1 MSAIDVEIGQE
12 IGILVAEDQP
22 VAARRYLEHLA
33 DCTLVVRRS
42 RYRAVPGG
50 TGRYR
55 AVPGGPRSSTAGWAA
70 AERTPQPAGESP
82 REVGAK
88 PP

>member
-12 IGILVAEDQP
+12 IGQEIGVLVAEDQD

-50 TGRYR
+50 
-55 AVPGGPRSSTAGWAA
+55 PRSSIAGWAA
-70 AERTPQPAGESP
+70 AERTPQSAGESP